1 MAKTGRRSGSITVSG
16 RLRPE
21 ALLPGPEAEPRRL
34 LPVRRFKCD
43 KGVSGPMNP
52 TAPHTAKLPSWYR
65 ALALVVGLI
74 SIALAF
80 VLLAYPGL
88 ALLTVVFLLA
98 FFFLVIGIDRLVA
111 GVTGHPYGF
120 SLMPMMGAPKGPA
133 PGTGDAPAGS
143 TPPK

>member
-1 MAKTGRRSGSITVSG
+1 
-16 RLRPE
+16 
-21 ALLPGPEAEPRRL
+21 
-34 LPVRRFKCD
+34 
-43 KGVSGPMNP
+43 MNP